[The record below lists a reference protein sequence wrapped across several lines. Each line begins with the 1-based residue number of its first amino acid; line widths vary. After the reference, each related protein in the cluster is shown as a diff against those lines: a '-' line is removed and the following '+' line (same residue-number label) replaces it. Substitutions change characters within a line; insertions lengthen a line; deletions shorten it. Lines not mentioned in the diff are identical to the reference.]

1 MAVICQPNCAR
12 RHPGCHD
19 HCEEYAEKSSARKK
33 QLEEYEAKNMNPY
46 CFLCQLDV
54 MLQSLTNWLSYAA
67 IIVAVALA
75 LCQLIYFI
83 IEKKENHHEHL

>member
-1 MAVICQPNCAR
+1 M
-12 RHPGCHD
+12 
-19 HCEEYAEKSSARKK
+19 
-33 QLEEYEAKNMNPY
+33 YE
-46 CFLCQLDV
+46 FLCQLDV
-54 MLQSLTNWLSYAA
+54 MLQSLTNYAA

>member
-1 MAVICQPNCAR
+1 MKVLYIEGR
-12 RHPGCHD
+12 RNGYDPDQCG
-19 HCEEYAEKSSARKK
+19 ETMTVSAMI
-33 QLEEYEAKNMNPY
+33 E
-46 CFLCQLDV
+46 FLSQFDV

>member
-1 MAVICQPNCAR
+1 M
-12 RHPGCHD
+12 
-19 HCEEYAEKSSARKK
+19 
-33 QLEEYEAKNMNPY
+33 YE
-46 CFLCQLDV
+46 FLCQLDV
-54 MLQSLTNWLSYAA
+54 VLQSLTNWLSYAA

>member
-1 MAVICQPNCAR
+1 M
-12 RHPGCHD
+12 
-19 HCEEYAEKSSARKK
+19 
-33 QLEEYEAKNMNPY
+33 YE
-46 CFLCQLDV
+46 FLCQLDV

-67 IIVAVALA
+67 IAVAFALA

>member
-1 MAVICQPNCAR
+1 MAVICQPDCAR

-46 CFLCQLDV
+46 CCRW
-54 MLQSLTNWLSYAA
+54 T
-67 IIVAVALA
+67 
-75 LCQLIYFI
+75 
-83 IEKKENHHEHL
+83 HHETNRNMKRKFKGHDPPASKMSSRSSKTRRADLWDVAMFA

>member
-1 MAVICQPNCAR
+1 
-12 RHPGCHD
+12 
-19 HCEEYAEKSSARKK
+19 
-33 QLEEYEAKNMNPY
+33 MNPY
-46 CFLCQLDV
+46 CCRWTHHETNRNMKRKFKGHDKDLEESAMYEFLCQLDV